1 MKYGCGVGITGC
13 GVGVTGC
20 GYHIELLL
28 LKSDIDTI

>member
-1 MKYGCGVGITGC
+1 MKYGCGVGVTGC